1 MTVNSRQ
8 RGGAGPALPLAFQGE
23 GERKMTPDGESL
35 FEMLHGDK
43 PRLWLFT
50 GDSITH
56 GPLHTNGMRN
66 YVEHIQERI
75 RWELQR
81 FHDVVINTGISGHTI
96 QDIERGFAE
105 RIARFR
111 PDAVFLMLGMNDCT
125 SGPAGRGKFRGSF
138 VRVMERI
145 RGIGAIP
152 VLQTPNPIFEAEAA
166 RRSDLIHYVH
176 IIREIARE
184 EHAVLVDHYAH
195 WMTRQPDQARMRSA
209 WLNDAIHP
217 NQHGHVELAR
227 KLLLDLKL
235 FDEESPTCNL
245 ILP

>member
-1 MTVNSRQ
+1 MTVISWQ
-8 RGGAGPALPLAFQGE
+8 REGTGSELPIAFQEE
-23 GERKMTPDGESL
+23 GWRKMTPDGESL
-35 FEMLHGDK
+35 FKMLSGDK
-43 PRLWLFT
+43 PRVWLFT

-96 QDIERGFAE
+96 QDIERGFAD
-105 RIARFR
+105 RIARFQ

-138 VRVMERI
+138 VRVIERI
-145 RGIGAIP
+145 RALGAIP
-152 VLQTPNPIFEAEAA
+152 VLQTPNPIFEAEATT
-166 RRSDLIHYVH
+166 RSDLSHYVH
-176 IIREIARE
+176 IVREIALE
-184 EHAVLVDHYAH
+184 ERTVLIDHYAH
-195 WMTRQPDQARMRSA
+195 WMTKQPEQARLRA
-209 WLNDAIHP
+209 DWLNDAIHP

-245 ILP
+245 VLP